1 MDAIVDQIALP
12 SDALVGA
19 WTAIKIAED
28 VRERL
33 LAQSVLALQLRRHFT
48 FEDMPIHGLIM
59 LSGPPGT
66 GKTTL
71 ARGLANQ
78 VARVLSGQKACFIQI
93 DPHALTSA
101 SLGRSQK
108 AVMKLF
114 HETIP
119 EYAAQ
124 GPCLVLL
131 DEVETLASDRQQMS
145 LEANPIDVHRAT
157 DAALAGIDL
166 LARKH
171 RNVLLIATTN
181 FPRAVDQALMSRA
194 DWKEEIG
201 PPSPE
206 ARTAIITD
214 VLDLLASRWPRVA
227 DLKPHVAS
235 FVNASEGLD
244 GRRLRKSIV
253 SAAAASIET
262 ARDLNKLQS
271 RQVLA
276 TLETVAKAIEKE
288 NAA

>member
-1 MDAIVDQIALP
+1 MDAIVDQIELP
-12 SDALVGA
+12 SDTLDGA

-33 LAQSVLALQLRRHFT
+33 IAQSVLALQLRQHFT

-71 ARGLANQ
+71 ARGLVNQ
-78 VARVLSGQKACFIQI
+78 VARALSGQKARFIQI
-93 DPHALTSA
+93 NPHALTSA

-108 AVMKLF
+108 EVMKLF

-124 GPCLVLL
+124 GPCMVLL
-131 DEVETLASDRQQMS
+131 DEVETLAADRQQMS

-181 FPRAVDQALMSRA
+181 FPRAVDEALMSRV

-201 PPSPE
+201 PPGPE
-206 ARTAIITD
+206 ARRAIITD
-214 VLDLLASRWPRVA
+214 VPQQACKPLAA
-227 DLKPHVAS
+227 Y
-235 FVNASEGLD
+235 
-244 GRRLRKSIV
+244 RRL
-253 SAAAASIET
+253 
-262 ARDLNKLQS
+262 
-271 RQVLA
+271 
-276 TLETVAKAIEKE
+276 
-288 NAA
+288 